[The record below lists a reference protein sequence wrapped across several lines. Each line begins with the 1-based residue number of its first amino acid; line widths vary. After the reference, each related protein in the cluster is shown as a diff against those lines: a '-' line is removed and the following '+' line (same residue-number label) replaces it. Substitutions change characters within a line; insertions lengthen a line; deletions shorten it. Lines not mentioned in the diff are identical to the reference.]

1 MKNEKIK
8 KVSVKKNFIYSIFYQ
23 VLCLVVPFITT
34 PYVSRILGAE
44 GIGIYSYTFSIVTY
58 FTLFA
63 ALGTT
68 TYGTR
73 EIAQH
78 RDDAYIS
85 SKLFW
90 EITVMKGITTG
101 VCLLFWGIVIVFS
114 EQYRYYYIA
123 LIPVLLGTLFDISWF
138 FNGFEQI
145 KYNVIRNS
153 MCKIGGIILLLLLV
167 RKKSDLIIYVLINS
181 MITLIG
187 NLSMWTYLPRFLV
200 HVDLRSL
207 SLKRHFK
214 ETLVYFIPTIATSI
228 YTVLDKSLIGI
239 ITENAYENG
248 YYEQAT
254 KIINIIKALV
264 FTSVNTVMEARI
276 AYLFAERK
284 FDEIHRRIEK
294 SLSLIL
300 LLGFGCVFGLLG
312 IARTFVPIF
321 FGNGYTPVIEL
332 LYIFSPIILVIG
344 VSNCLGAQYYTPSGQ
359 RMKSAKIIIVGSCVN
374 LCLNLI
380 LIPSMKSNG
389 AAIASLLAETC
400 ITVLYIAKSNGY
412 MTVKILWNN
421 SWKRLIAGIC
431 MLIGIHVVNILQGSG
446 TVSLLL
452 QILVGGVIYGI
463 VLLALKDGMLYEL
476 FEILKNILNRK

>member
-1 MKNEKIK
+1 MKSISIK
-8 KVSVKKNFIYSIFYQ
+8 KNYIYSVFYQ
-23 VLCLVVPFITT
+23 LLCLVVPFITT

-78 RDDAYIS
+78 RDNAQVA

-90 EITVMKGITTG
+90 EITIMKAITTG
-101 VCLLFWGIVIVFS
+101 ICLLFWAGVIVLS

-123 LIPVLLGTLFDISWF
+123 LIPVLLGTLFDIAWF

-145 KYNVIRNS
+145 KYNVLRNS
-153 MCKIGGIILLLLLV
+153 LCKIAGIFLLLLLV
-167 RKKSDLIIYVLINS
+167 RKKSDLIVYVLINS
-181 MITLIG
+181 MITLVG
-187 NLSMWTYLPRFLV
+187 NLSMWTYLPRFLT
-200 HVDLRSL
+200 HVDFRKL
-207 SLKRHFK
+207 SLRRHFR

-276 AYLFAERK
+276 AYLFAEK
-284 FDEIHRRIEK
+284 NFAEIHRRIEK
-294 SLSLIL
+294 SLNLIL
-300 LLGFGCVFGLLG
+300 VLGFGCTFGLIG
-312 IARTFVPIF
+312 VAKTFVPVF
-321 FGNGYTPVIEL
+321 FGDGYTPVIEL
-332 LYIFSPIILVIG
+332 LYIFSPIILIIG

-359 RMKSAKIIIVGSCVN
+359 RMKSAKIIILGSCVN
-374 LCLNLI
+374 LGLNLM
-380 LIPSMKSNG
+380 LIPRLESNG
-389 AAIASLLAETC
+389 AAIASIIAETV
-400 ITVLYIAKSNGY
+400 ITVLYVANSKRY
-412 MTVKILWNN
+412 MTVAILWKN
-421 SWKRLIAGIC
+421 SWKRLVAGMG
-431 MLIGIHVVNILQGSG
+431 MLIIIREIGIINNINSVILM
-446 TVSLLL
+446 L
-452 QILVGGVIYGI
+452 QIFFGGLTYGLI
-463 VLLALKDGMLYEL
+463 LIILKDNMIREL
-476 FEILKNILNRK
+476 FGILKNIFNRKRI